1 MISLL
6 FYSCFWLLG
15 LSPPDGSAADPV
27 NFAHLRHLTETIPFS
42 GDTVDI
48 VHIYANYPAYEWV
61 SAAESGPEGIACVD
75 DAARAAVL
83 YLRYY
88 ELREDPASLP
98 HARALL
104 KFVLKM
110 QADNGEFY
118 NFIFQDRS
126 INRVGKTS
134 YKSFGWWASRAL
146 WSMALGARVL
156 RRPDP
161 AFAETLRTAVRK
173 SFPHVA
179 RLLKEY
185 NGTRDIGGYEVSRW
199 LLYESGADATSEL
212 LLGLNEYLSVERDP
226 SLNAVVR
233 NLAEGLMTMQDGNVK
248 TFPYG
253 LHRSWETTW
262 HMWGNAQTQALA
274 TVGRKLGEPS
284 MIASAE
290 REAIGWYTRLI
301 IEGFLK
307 EMDVRTPGKKVAFEQ
322 IAYGVRPMAVGLV
335 RLHEATG
342 KPEYLAMAGLAVSWL
357 FGNNALNQPMYD
369 SFTGRCLD
377 GIRDSMSVNKNSG
390 AESTIEALLAILEVG
405 EYPQAKKYFHYRKT
419 KQGTTARYLY
429 GVFSGEQGEELT
441 LALDLKE
448 GSVVLMEGRDSKAF
462 LQQLH

>member
-1 MISLL
+1 
-6 FYSCFWLLG
+6 
-15 LSPPDGSAADPV
+15 
-27 NFAHLRHLTETIPFS
+27 
-42 GDTVDI
+42 
-48 VHIYANYPAYEWV
+48 
-61 SAAESGPEGIACVD
+61 
-75 DAARAAVL
+75 
-83 YLRYY
+83 
-88 ELREDPASLP
+88 
-98 HARALL
+98 
-104 KFVLKM
+104 M
-110 QADNGEFY
+110 QAENGEFY
-118 NFIFQDRS
+118 NFVFQDRS

-161 AFAETLRTAVRK
+161 SFAEILRTAVRK

-185 NGTRDIGGYEVSRW
+185 NGTRQIEGYEVSRW

-290 REAIGWYTRLI
+290 REAIGWYSRLI

-307 EMDVRTPGKKVAFEQ
+307 EMDLRTPQRKVTFEQ

-342 KPEYLAMAGLAVSWL
+342 KQEYLAMAGLAASWL
-357 FGNNALNQPMYD
+357 FGNNALKQPMYD
-369 SFTGRCLD
+369 SFTGRCFD
-377 GIRDSMSVNKNSG
+377 GIRDSTTLNKNSG
-390 AESTIEALLAILEVG
+390 AESTIEALLTILEVG
-405 EYPQAKKYFHYRKT
+405 EYPQAKKYLHFKKT
-419 KQGTTARYLY
+419 KQGATARYLY

-448 GSVVLMEGRDSKAF
+448 GSVLLMKDRDSKAF